1 MIHER
6 FLRAGLPRRFWQLL
20 SGALLLAIALSGSP
34 LQAQD
39 VLAPALPKTASLP
52 IGTEDGTPEVVT
64 PTPLEAV
71 DAARYRQIFELQAAA
86 QWLEADAVIDRLT
99 DLRLL
104 GHVLADRYLSPTYR
118 TSYRELRDW
127 LVRYG
132 DHPDAPRL
140 YDLALS
146 RLPAGTEAP
155 PEPTVSTFRGGTPD
169 NGMGAESSAWSAGI
183 EAWRN
188 NDPVSS
194 AALFVQAAGEAK
206 DIWTR
211 SAASYW
217 AARSYLRA
225 RQPEEVS
232 RWLRIAAEEPR
243 SFYGQLARRALGL
256 DASFDWRPLSLST
269 EGAQSLLKSRI
280 GQRALG
286 LLQIGQERRAAAE
299 FHVLRPKASPVLL
312 EAMLA
317 VAQRYGLPSFVMTAG
332 SVVEEVTG
340 GRIDEA
346 LYPLPQWEPHGGFS
360 IDRALLYS
368 IARQESGFNP
378 TAQNP
383 SGATGLMQIIPSTAN
398 AVAKQLGI
406 SGHDLRDPV
415 MSLTLGQEYLRMLL
429 ADANV
434 ANDLFLMTIAYNAGP
449 GNLAKWRKQFAYDD
463 DPLLFIES
471 IPSRETRLFVERV
484 MAGLWIY
491 QARLGQPA
499 LSLDAVA
506 SGAWPTYQSQD
517 APTLAASDA
526 AN

>member
-1 MIHER
+1 MIHNR
-6 FLRAGLPRRFWQLL
+6 FLLAEPPRDVWRISL
-20 SGALLLAIALSGSP
+20 GALLLSLCLANGP
-34 LQAQD
+34 LRAEEA
-39 VLAPALPKTASLP
+39 VVPALPKTASLP
-52 IGTEDGTPEVVT
+52 AIDFDSALEVAT
-64 PTPLEAV
+64 PTPLDPA
-71 DAARYRQIFELQAAA
+71 DAARYRQIFELQTAAD
-86 QWLEADAVIDRLT
+86 WRGADEVIGRLT

-104 GHVLADRYLSPTYR
+104 GHVLADRYLSSTYR
-118 TSYRELRDW
+118 TSYRELHDW
-127 LVRYG
+127 LTRFD

-140 YDLALS
+140 YDLALT
-146 RLPAGTEAP
+146 RLPAGAQP
-155 PEPTVSTFRGGTPD
+155 PAEPTVSTFRGGTPD
-169 NGMGAESSAWSAGI
+169 NGTGTENGGWTEGL

-188 NDPVSS
+188 DDPAAAAEMFERAAVS
-194 AALFVQAAGEAK
+194 AT
-206 DIWTR
+206 DIWAR
-211 SAASYW
+211 SAAAYW
-217 AARSYLRA
+217 AARSHLRA
-225 RQPEEVS
+225 RKPESVS
-232 RWLRIAAEEPR
+232 LWLRIAAEEPR

-256 DASFDWRPLSLST
+256 DASFNWKPLSLSS
-269 EGAQSLLKSRI
+269 EGAQSLMKSRV

-299 FHVLRPKASPVLL
+299 FHILRPKASAVLL
-312 EAMLA
+312 EGMLA

-346 LYPLPQWEPHGGFS
+346 LYPMPSWEPHGGFT
-360 IDRALLYS
+360 IDRALLYA

-383 SGATGLMQIIPSTAN
+383 SGATGLMQIIPSTA
-398 AVAKQLGI
+398 AEVAKRIGMQ
-406 SGHDLRDPV
+406 GHDLRDPAT
-415 MSLTLGQEYLRMLL
+415 SLALGQEYLRMLL

-434 ANDLFLMTIAYNAGP
+434 SNDLFLMTIAYNAGP

-517 APTLAASDA
+517 AATLAASDV

>member
-1 MIHER
+1 M
-6 FLRAGLPRRFWQLL
+6 RAGLPRQFWQLL
-20 SGALLLAIALSGSP
+20 TGALPLAIALTGSP

-39 VLAPALPKTASLP
+39 VLAPALPETASLP
-52 IGTEDGTPEVVT
+52 TGIEDAAPEVAT

-71 DAARYRQIFELQAAA
+71 DAARYRQIFDLQSAA
-86 QWLEADAVIDRLT
+86 QWHEADAVIDRLT

-104 GHVLADRYLSPTYR
+104 GHVLADRYLSPTYQ

-140 YDLALS
+140 YDLAVS

-155 PEPTVSTFRGGTPD
+155 PEPTVSTFHGGTPD
-169 NGMGAESSAWSAGI
+169 SYTGTNSGGWTEGLD
-183 EAWRN
+183 AWRA
-188 NDPVSS
+188 NDSV
-194 AALFVQAAGEAK
+194 AAAQHFEQAASSTS
-206 DIWTR
+206 DIWVR
-211 SAASYW
+211 SAAAYW
-217 AARSYLRA
+217 AARSHLRA

-256 DASFDWRPLSLST
+256 DATFDWRPLSLTT
-269 EGAQSLLKSRI
+269 EGAQSLMKSRI
-280 GQRALG
+280 GQRALA

-317 VAQRYGLPSFVMTAG
+317 VAQRYALPSFIMTAG

-346 LYPLPQWEPHGGFS
+346 LYPLPKWEPHGGFS

-383 SGATGLMQIIPSTAN
+383 SGATG
-398 AVAKQLGI
+398 
-406 SGHDLRDPV
+406 
-415 MSLTLGQEYLRMLL
+415 
-429 ADANV
+429 
-434 ANDLFLMTIAYNAGP
+434 
-449 GNLAKWRKQFAYDD
+449 
-463 DPLLFIES
+463 
-471 IPSRETRLFVERV
+471 
-484 MAGLWIY
+484 
-491 QARLGQPA
+491 
-499 LSLDAVA
+499 
-506 SGAWPTYQSQD
+506 
-517 APTLAASDA
+517 
-526 AN
+526 